1 MLHKTRGIV
10 LSAFKYRETS
20 LIVRI
25 FTEALGMQS
34 YIVQGVRAKRPRYSI
49 ALFQPM
55 TLLDLVVYHK
65 KQASLQRIAEAK
77 YHTPTN
83 DILGNLKK
91 ATIAVFLAE
100 LLTKLLRE
108 EAPNPTL
115 FDFLWQSVLELDG
128 LHTGEAL
135 FHLHLMLKMAHHL
148 GFGVSQAQELE
159 TQLQRAGQHEGLT
172 MEVRRLLEALL
183 QDTTLNAQWAGKA
196 VRRSLLANILKFYQL
211 HTEGLDTLKSLKVMQ
226 ELG

>member
-1 MLHKTRGIV
+1 
-10 LSAFKYRETS
+10 
-20 LIVRI
+20 
-25 FTEALGMQS
+25 MQS

-135 FHLHLMLKMAHHL
+135 FHLHLMLKMAPHL

-159 TQLQRAGQHEGLT
+159 AQLQRAGQHEGLT